1 MTKYLAGVLTVIAVG
16 VLLVAY
22 GLLNAQAPIGTSMQW
37 PQVRSFV
44 APDAALPYAALAG
57 GTNMPVAASSYAQP
71 SAAASFVPVAA
82 VQPAIEAPV
91 PAARPVRAVDER
103 QAPRRV
109 TSASPERQ
117 PQRNWKKTALIIGGS
132 SASGAGIGAIFG
144 GKKGALI
151 GAAIAGGASTIYEI
165 IK

>member
-22 GLLNAQAPIGTSMQW
+22 GLLNAQAATGTSMQW
-37 PQVRSFV
+37 PQARSF
-44 APDAALPYAALAG
+44 ASDAALPYAALAG

-71 SAAASFVPVAA
+71 STSASFVPVAG

-91 PAARPVRAVDER
+91 PAARPVRAVGER
-103 QAPRRV
+103 QAPRRI
-109 TSASPERQ
+109 TSAAPERQ

-151 GAAIAGGASTIYEI
+151 GAAIAGGASTIYET